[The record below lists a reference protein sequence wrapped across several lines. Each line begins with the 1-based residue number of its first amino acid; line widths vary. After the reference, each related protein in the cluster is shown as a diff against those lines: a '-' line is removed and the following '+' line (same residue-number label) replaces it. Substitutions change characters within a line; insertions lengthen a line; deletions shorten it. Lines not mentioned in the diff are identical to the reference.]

1 MSKTAGNKPE
11 ACLACSDE
19 HVAKFVLLA
28 IKTPD
33 WANTVGDV
41 IAEKVSNE
49 VILSLKTSGKN
60 YYLIDQ
66 KGNILIISKIDPFT
80 IGVHITNFHDSQLV
94 EILVY
99 IIAVLKNYLLLFK
112 ITYESGIRE
121 A

>member
-1 MSKTAGNKPE
+1 MGFGRRGFSSNAIEIRVMSFE
-11 ACLACSDE
+11 ASE
-19 HVAKFVLLA
+19 PVAK
-28 IKTPD
+28 
-33 WANTVGDV
+33 N
-41 IAEKVSNE
+41 
-49 VILSLKTSGKN
+49 N
-60 YYLIDQ
+60 YPIDQ

-99 IIAVLKNYLLLFK
+99 IIAVLKNYLLLLK